1 MHVLYALRRRL
12 KGGPRSSQGE
22 TREQCERSALR
33 EDTTQNTPVTRHYPL
48 ISGRRQPR
56 SRRWGHERSGPAA
69 ATKSTTHVHYVATS
83 QLTSHLV
90 LTLNCVLST
99 TVSPT
104 IVPEKVYCGVRR
116 QRRSPD
122 TQTGS
127 EAGYIILRD
136 TRVTPGVSSFLY
148 IGVTAATRAVSVA
161 V

>member
-22 TREQCERSALR
+22 THGETREALR

-99 TVSPT
+99 TGSPT

-122 TQTGS
+122 RQRGRVYYF
-127 EAGYIILRD
+127 AGHKGHTWSQLLSVYRRHSSD
-136 TRVTPGVSSFLY
+136 TRSECGRVT
-148 IGVTAATRAVSVA
+148 
-161 V
+161 

>member
-22 TREQCERSALR
+22 TREALR

-99 TVSPT
+99 TGSPT

-122 TQTGS
+122 TQT
-127 EAGYIILRD
+127 GYIILRD

>member
-22 TREQCERSALR
+22 THGETREALR

-99 TVSPT
+99 TGSPT

-148 IGVTAATRAVSVA
+148 IGVTAASQRHAQ
-161 V
+161 